1 MKTVFLFLFLFFSQ
15 ACIATSTSGYAC
27 THLQVTIK
35 NNTANTCYLVTEEL
49 SSGRI
54 SPTHDITFKIAA
66 GSESKP
72 VDIEQSDITFAVALE
87 LVYECGEG
95 YYIRLYS
102 QKNECGNINKTHAAV
117 LHTANLT
124 GTFQASL
131 ANYWTNKP
139 AVVNWTIQ

>member
-1 MKTVFLFLFLFFSQ
+1 MKTVFLFLILFFSQ
-15 ACIATSTSGYAC
+15 ACMATSITGYAC
-27 THLQVTIK
+27 THLQVIIK
-35 NNTANTCYLVTEEL
+35 NNTANTCYLLTEE
-49 SSGRI
+49 SSYGLI
-54 SPTHDITFKIAA
+54 SPTHDITFKIPA

-72 VDIEQSDITFAVALE
+72 VDIEQSKITSGVALE

-102 QKNECGNINKTHAAV
+102 QKDECGKLNKTHAAV

-124 GTFQASL
+124 GTFKTSL

-139 AVVNWTIQ
+139 AVVNWTIE

>member
-1 MKTVFLFLFLFFSQ
+1 MKTMFLFLILCFSQ
-15 ACIATSTSGYAC
+15 ACMAGSTSGYAC

-35 NNTANTCYLVTEEL
+35 NNTANTCYLLTEEL
-49 SSGRI
+49 SSGI
-54 SPTHDITFKIAA
+54 FSPAHDITFKIPA

-72 VDIEQSDITFAVALE
+72 VDIEQSDILFGVALE

-102 QKNECGNINKTHAAV
+102 QKNECGNINKTNAAV

-124 GTFQASL
+124 GTFQANL
-131 ANYWTNKP
+131 ANYWTNMP